1 MSRRRII
8 FLAVTVLLAAAG
20 LTLVVLPTVRA
31 DHGLSLRCVVI
42 GAPLLILSA
51 AGFGYGLGRRT
62 RQGLLDLAQQL
73 RDIVAG
79 RAEPRLGEG
88 GSDEIGQVQQAVK
101 EVLEFS
107 RRDLDART
115 LALREEQIRV
125 RVLQADK
132 QHMEAVLNSIADA
145 VLVTNAY
152 GDVTLVNG
160 AAEKALDFHFDRT
173 QRKGLAEVCHDATLL
188 AAHEQ
193 LRKSE
198 HHVPRKFAEIVHG
211 DNGDLR
217 IYKATINAVRSAGT
231 DHEELS
237 GVVTVLHDVTRERE
251 AARMKNDFVS
261 KVTHELRTPLSSIR
275 AYVEMLVDGEA
286 QDAETRDEFYKIIDS
301 ESDRLSR
308 MIENILNISRI
319 EAGVVKVQKQD
330 VALTPIIKEVVEC
343 LRPQAAEKDQQLEAE
358 LSPVF
363 YQVHADR
370 DMLYQAVLNVAS
382 NAIKYTPDGGSIRV
396 SSAIEGG
403 MAVVRVTDTGLG
415 IPKEDLPK
423 LFEKF
428 YRVGANKKAAKGTGL
443 GLALVKEI
451 IETLHQGQVAV
462 ESEVGKGTT
471 FELRLPIAE

>member
-1 MSRRRII
+1 MV
-8 FLAVTVLLAAAG
+8 FLALAG
-20 LTLVVLPTVRA
+20 LTLIMLPNVRA
-31 DHGLSLRCVVI
+31 DHGLSLMYTVI
-42 GAPLLILSA
+42 GAPLLIVSA
-51 AGFGYGLGRRT
+51 VGLGYGLGRRT

-73 RDIVAG
+73 RSVVAG
-79 RAEPRLGEG
+79 QADSACLGEA
-88 GSDEIGQVQQAVK
+88 GSGEMGQLRQAVK
-101 EVLEFS
+101 ELLEFS
-107 RRDLDART
+107 HKDLDTRT

-145 VLVTNAY
+145 VLVTNAF

-160 AAEKALDFHFDRT
+160 AAEKALGFHFDRM
-173 QRKGLAEVCHDATLL
+173 QRKSLAEVCHEASLL

-198 HHVPRKFAEIVHG
+198 HHVPRKFAEIVYG
-211 DNGDLR
+211 ENGDTR
-217 IYKATINAVRSAGT
+217 IYKATINAVRSVVA
-231 DHEELS
+231 DRDELS

-251 AARMKNDFVS
+251 AARLKNDFVS

-286 QDAETRDEFYKIIDS
+286 EDPATREEFYRIIDS

-330 VALTPIIKEVVEC
+330 TALTPIIKEAVEC
-343 LRPQAAEKDQQLEAE
+343 LQPQAAEKDQVLEAE

-370 DMLYQAVLNVAS
+370 DMLYQAILNVAS
-382 NAIKYTPDGGSIRV
+382 NAIKYTPEGGSIRV

-403 MAVVRVTDTGLG
+403 MAVIRVTDTGMG
-415 IPKEDLPK
+415 IPQEDLPK

-451 IETLHQGQVAV
+451 IETLHHGQVTV

-471 FELRLPIAE
+471 FELKLPIAE